1 MNQQQLLSE
10 FGLSPANLQTSID
23 NVVSVAMYDRAAQIE
38 KGSIATIINDC
49 RLGAIQAMQDARPE
63 LAAALIHLGA
73 ELMATSVDE
82 VVICTDFAPH
92 SKAIPMIAT
101 LS

>member
-1 MNQQQLLSE
+1 MNATQLMSE
-10 FGLSPANLQTSID
+10 FDMSPADHQTAID
-23 NVVSVAMYDRAAQIE
+23 NIVSVAMYDRAAQIE
-38 KGSIATIINDC
+38 KGSIATLINDC
-49 RLGAIQAMQDARPE
+49 RLGAIQAMLEAKPE

-82 VVICTDFAPH
+82 VVICTDYAPH